1 MIEDP
6 TRRLHH
12 ELFKHVLVSRRTDQ
26 LARWLTVDH
35 RLDCDLAQPIVDRPE
50 AWVGPTGFARFAA
63 LVLKQLSRTQ
73 LTAIRQYVADQR
85 LTSEIT
91 VLGEHTERLGPIQP
105 THLCPTIRAL
115 VSSELKDGKL
125 SATWIVTDAL
135 AVLARHNAWRVADT
149 SRGGKSE
156 VFDEDA

>member
-1 MIEDP
+1 MTEKPSIHQD
-6 TRRLHH
+6 
-12 ELFKHVLVSRRTDQ
+12 LFKHVLMSRRTDQ
-26 LARWLTVDH
+26 LARWMTVDH
-35 RLDCDLAQPIVDRPE
+35 ALTSDLALPIVDRPE
-50 AWVGPTGFARFAA
+50 AWVGPTGFSRFAA

-73 LTAIRQYVADQR
+73 FTVIRQYVADQR

-91 VLGEHTERLGPIQP
+91 VLGEHTGRLGSIQP

-135 AVLARHNAWRVADT
+135 AVLARHNAWRVPDA